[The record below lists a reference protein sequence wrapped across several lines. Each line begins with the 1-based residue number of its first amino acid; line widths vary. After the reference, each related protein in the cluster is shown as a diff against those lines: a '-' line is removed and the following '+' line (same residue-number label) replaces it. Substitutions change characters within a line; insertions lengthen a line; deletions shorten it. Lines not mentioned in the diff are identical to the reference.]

1 MPKKGSDLT
10 YLLRWTAK
18 PGAVIGDPTAC
29 KVFSA
34 GSIKNIAQ
42 AVASM
47 MNLTRI
53 LAHLLDINTAQK
65 NSQRGNWRRGKIIEP
80 AMDKFQVVSQIR
92 HAGIRGKNKSGRRN
106 RKTAQSEA

>member
-53 LAHLLDINTAQK
+53 LAHLLDINTEK
-65 NSQRGNWRRGKIIEP
+65 KI
-80 AMDKFQVVSQIR
+80 
-92 HAGIRGKNKSGRRN
+92 
-106 RKTAQSEA
+106 

>member
-1 MPKKGSDLT
+1 VPKKGSDLT

-34 GSIKNIAQ
+34 GSIKNFAQ

-65 NSQRGNWRRGKIIEP
+65 NLTMWKLEKRYI
-80 AMDKFQVVSQIR
+80 
-92 HAGIRGKNKSGRRN
+92 N
-106 RKTAQSEA
+106 RTRYG